1 MAQPSKNIFTEFSA
15 RFSKF
20 TPYRLHRLLY
30 KLTGGAFGNKMPGGN
45 LNVLLLTSTGRKS
58 GIQRTHPLMYYQDG
72 ADFVIVASNSGAD
85 KPPLWY
91 LNLKSCPEATVQVRD
106 MTEAVVAR
114 EASEEERA
122 RLWLILTKEQPI
134 FKSYETFT
142 DRTMP
147 VIILHPR

>member
-1 MAQPSKNIFTEFSA
+1 MSSTDKFTELSA

-30 KLTGGAFGNKMPGGN
+30 KFTGGKFGGKMPGGN
-45 LNVLLLTSTGRKS
+45 LNVLLLTTTGRKS
-58 GIQRTHPLMYYQDG
+58 GMQRTHPVMYYQDG
-72 ADFVIVASNSGAD
+72 ENFVIVASNSGAD

-91 LNLKSCPEATVQVRD
+91 LNLRACPEATVQVRD
-106 MTEAVVAR
+106 VTQAVVAR

-122 RLWLILTKEQPI
+122 RLWPILTGAQPI
-134 FKSYETFT
+134 FNAYQTFT

-147 VIILHPR
+147 VIILRPN